1 MQGQRSSVS
10 LPEILEFDPRSSL
23 STVGM
28 DQDNFWN
35 NMVLRPAETQNLP
48 NYLHSPSDTNMSCV
62 NMSTETGSS
71 LSICNSGASSFA
83 GHSLDMGDHDETK
96 MELVWPDS
104 PIGGGPVEAGN
115 MLSLDDVDINVDSTQ
130 IDDGQSF
137 SFALDSNLNDP
148 PQNVEH
154 NVGDEVSESELFP
167 HPYVPSLLERNHG
180 PSLFSSNSYGSSS
193 GAVGFMSGDYGNR
206 PGSSLDGRRLACKRK
221 NIEGLPGQSS
231 ASGSANFFQTSE
243 SNPVHS
249 VSVRSDANPSIHI
262 ASPSSY
268 IPGASS
274 SHEQPNLRFS
284 SITRGTALNSF
295 PASSV
300 EGNPESSQRNFRSRV
315 SPAHQHDVYPP
326 NLSSSRDTAQNSS
339 IWLPNEPTSNFI
351 PLNQRLETR
360 PVASGSS
367 SQNQPYASVI
377 PGLPRHV
384 NLYPRNATPN
394 SRNGSLS
401 NFGNTTETLTAIR
414 DDTVSRNTPRN
425 DVSAH
430 SSLFLTTEIR
440 NSSQDPINWN
450 VASGSAGMAGV
461 VAPTS
466 RAGLSSGV
474 HSSLGPTWTPHQ
486 NPPTQISRS
495 LVEAVRRTLLASVGS
510 ESRGQS
516 SNFLSQRPGQSS
528 TSQEVGHQSGSV
540 SRGNQQ
546 SHMRTALLMDRRSDN
561 LSTLASRESRSRMMS
576 EIRNALDLMHRG
588 ERFEDVFMLDHPAFH
603 GAADLRD
610 RHRDM
615 RLDVDNMSYEELLAL
630 EERIGNVSTGLCEET
645 ILKYLKQ
652 RKHFSIGVGSTAE
665 TEPCCI
671 CQEEYGEG
679 EDLGTLDCGHDFHT
693 ACIKQW
699 LSQKNL
705 CPICKTTGLVT

>member
-10 LPEILEFDPRSSL
+10 LPEILEFDLRSSS

-35 NMVLRPAETQNLP
+35 SMVLHPAETQNLP
-48 NYLHSPSDTNMSCV
+48 NYLLSPSDTDMSYV
-62 NMSTETGSS
+62 NMSTGAGSS
-71 LSICNSGASSFA
+71 SSIWNSGASSSA
-83 GHSLDMGDHDETK
+83 GHSLDMGDHGETK
-96 MELVWPDS
+96 TELVLPAS
-104 PIGGGPVEAGN
+104 PIGGGPIEAGN
-115 MLSLDDVDINVDSTQ
+115 MLSLDDVDINVSSTH

-137 SFALDSNLNDP
+137 PFALDSNLNE
-148 PQNVEH
+148 PQNLEH
-154 NVGDEVSESELFP
+154 NVGDEVSESELFS
-167 HPYVPSLLERNHG
+167 HPYVPSLLERDHG
-180 PSLFSSNSYGSSS
+180 PPNLFSSNSYGSSS
-193 GAVGFMSGDYGNR
+193 GAVGFMSGDYGNK

-249 VSVRSDANPSIHI
+249 VSVRRNANPSIHI

-274 SHEQPNLRFS
+274 SREQPNLRFS
-284 SITRGTALNSF
+284 NITRGTALNSY

-300 EGNPESSQRNFRSRV
+300 ARNPESSQRNFRSRIC
-315 SPAHQHDVYPP
+315 PAHQHDVYPP

-339 IWLPNEPTSNFI
+339 IWLPNEPSSNFI

-360 PVASGSS
+360 PVASGSR
-367 SQNQPYASVI
+367 SQNQPHASVI

-384 NLYPRNATPN
+384 NPYPRNAIPN

-401 NFGNTTETLTAIR
+401 NFVNSTDTLAAIR
-414 DDTVSRNTPRN
+414 DDTVSRNTLRN

-430 SSLFLTTEIR
+430 SSLFPTTEIR
-440 NSSQDPINWN
+440 NSSQDLNWN
-450 VASGSAGMAGV
+450 VASGSGGMAGV
-461 VAPTS
+461 VAPTA

-474 HSSLGPTWTPHQ
+474 HSSLGPTWTLHQ
-486 NPPTQISRS
+486 NPPAQISRS
-495 LVEAVRRTLLASVGS
+495 LVEAVHRTLLASVGS

-516 SNFLSQRPGQSS
+516 SNFVSQRPGQSS
-528 TSQEVGHQSGSV
+528 PVQEVGHQSGSV

-546 SHMRTALLMDRRSDN
+546 SHMRTALLMDMHSDN
-561 LSTLASRESRSRMMS
+561 LSTLAFRESRSRIMS

-603 GAADLRD
+603 GAADVRD

-630 EERIGNVSTGLCEET
+630 EERIGTVSTGLCEET
-645 ILKYLKQ
+645 ILKCLKQ
-652 RKHFSIGVGSTAE
+652 RKHFSIGVRSTAE
-665 TEPCCI
+665 AEPCCI
-671 CQEEYGEG
+671 CQEEYVEG